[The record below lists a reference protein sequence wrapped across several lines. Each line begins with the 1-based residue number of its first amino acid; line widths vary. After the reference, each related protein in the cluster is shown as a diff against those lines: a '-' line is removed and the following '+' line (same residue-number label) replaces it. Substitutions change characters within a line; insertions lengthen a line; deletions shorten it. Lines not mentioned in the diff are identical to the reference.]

1 MSCKPNVISPNRI
14 HNVYRTFEYSFH
26 WEVLKCQTQMMHTH
40 FRFGVHCIPAR
51 ISNSRSFYVLKGD
64 GECNSKWLATVYDH
78 LAVNIIAKFSR
89 DCIYSAESAPI
100 FTKLNIFDG
109 KFMHCTHLWIWRQQ
123 NGKSVWTNNQVIS
136 VVKYDHN
143 C

>member
-14 HNVYRTFEYSFH
+14 HNVYVRSNIHFIVKF
-26 WEVLKCQTQMMHTH
+26 WNAKLKWCTH
-40 FRFGVHCIPAR
+40 FRLRVHCIPAR
-51 ISNSRSFYVLKGD
+51 IWNSRSFYVLKGN
-64 GECNSKWLATVYDH
+64 GECNTKWLATVYDH
-78 LAVNIIAKFSR
+78 LAVNIIAEFSR

-123 NGKSVWTNNQVIS
+123 NGKSVWTNNQVIL